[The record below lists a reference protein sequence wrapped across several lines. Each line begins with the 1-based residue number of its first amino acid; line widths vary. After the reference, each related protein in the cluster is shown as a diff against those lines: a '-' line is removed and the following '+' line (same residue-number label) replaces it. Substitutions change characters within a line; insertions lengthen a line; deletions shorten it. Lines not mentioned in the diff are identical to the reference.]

1 MFKCIK
7 SASLVIALLFSCF
20 ANAQNQPQEKKNPIE
35 IAAEQA
41 DKLQLDL
48 KLNRRQHF
56 LADSVLQKN
65 IAGVMEEFERMQKG
79 GMQNPE
85 SYREVQMKWFKKTE
99 DAFEK
104 FMTPEQFERY
114 LKISGVSSKER
125 KKREQ
130 SKRGKK

>member
-1 MFKCIK
+1 MFRYIK
-7 SASLVIALLFSCF
+7 SVSIVITLLICIH
-20 ANAQNQPQEKKNPIE
+20 ANAQTQPQEKKNPVE

-48 KLNRRQHF
+48 KLNHKQHF

-65 IAGVMEEFERMQKG
+65 IAGVMEEFEKMQKG

-125 KKREQ
+125 KKRAQ
-130 SKRGKK
+130 QKAGK